1 MSGYVKPPLGVM
13 PKWLWLEMLECL
25 PPSEIELKER
35 RVEVSGAVSR
45 YRAAGF
51 SVNPEWLLE
60 LNER

>member
-1 MSGYVKPPLGVM
+1 M

-51 SVNPEWLLE
+51 SVNPEWLHE